1 MFHDQPVCMA
11 CIDYGQEL
19 AELIAR
25 NAVRVALA
33 LDVHTHTVFVVWLLA
48 AVVVVVAFGVVSA
61 VLVPQVHAKNK
72 GVRK

>member
-1 MFHDQPVCMA
+1 MFDNQPVCMA
-11 CIDYGQEL
+11 CIDYGHEL
-19 AELIAR
+19 AELITR
-25 NAVRVALA
+25 NGARVALA
-33 LDVHTHTVFVVWLLA
+33 LDTHTVFVVWLLA